1 MKAKKDILGHLKELE
16 LSDLFEEDSVSETYK
31 QTDEIKVSSDSKEDT
46 NSASDE
52 IQLKDESKDTV
63 P

>member
-1 MKAKKDILGHLKELE
+1 MKAKKDILGHLKEVE

-31 QTDEIKVSSDSKEDT
+31 QTDEIKVSDSKEDA
-46 NSASDE
+46 NSESVE
-52 IQLKDESKDTV
+52 SQLKDESKDTV